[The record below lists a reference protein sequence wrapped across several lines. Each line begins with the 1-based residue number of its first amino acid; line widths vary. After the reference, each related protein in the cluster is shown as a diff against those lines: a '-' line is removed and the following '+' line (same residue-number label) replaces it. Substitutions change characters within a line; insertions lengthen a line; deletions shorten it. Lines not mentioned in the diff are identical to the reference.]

1 MTAPALD
8 RPAVAFRPAGGL
20 PLIGA
25 SEDSQRWVKGR
36 VALALGLLVMNV
48 VTFYPKTWSGEPLLI
63 PIPSTAGK
71 LLTQGALPVA
81 LLLALSVNRRMV
93 IRPSVFLCL
102 VSLFF
107 IEALMTC
114 LQAQFMFGAVFRTG
128 RLGLFVATL
137 WLLTPWWG
145 RRDLLLIRC
154 YLAATSV
161 VIGTV
166 LLGLVLSPGTALAQG
181 RLAGALWPIPPPQV
195 AHFAAVTAGLFAVL
209 WSCGYVRGRIA
220 GVAVVVAGGTLLLT
234 HTRTALIAMLAGLLV
249 AGLSLFVA
257 RARVR
262 KLFATASVVVS
273 VGAITLSGVITTW
286 LTRGESSSQLG
297 ELTGRTNVWNQ
308 VMAIPRNKFEVF
320 FGFGL
325 SNKSFQGLPI
335 DSNWL
340 ATYFDQG
347 LFGCLVCV
355 SLLIFLF
362 IAASFVPRGAPRAI
376 ALFLATYA
384 LVASL
389 TETGFSD
396 ASSYLLELTLAAA
409 MVAAAGA
416 GRLRARTAV

>member
-1 MTAPALD
+1 
-8 RPAVAFRPAGGL
+8 
-20 PLIGA
+20 
-25 SEDSQRWVKGR
+25 
-36 VALALGLLVMNV
+36 
-48 VTFYPKTWSGEPLLI
+48 
-63 PIPSTAGK
+63 
-71 LLTQGALPVA
+71 
-81 LLLALSVNRRMV
+81 
-93 IRPSVFLCL
+93 
-102 VSLFF
+102 
-107 IEALMTC
+107 
-114 LQAQFMFGAVFRTG
+114 
-128 RLGLFVATL
+128 
-137 WLLTPWWG
+137 
-145 RRDLLLIRC
+145 
-154 YLAATSV
+154 V

-220 GVAVVVAGGTLLLT
+220 GVAVVVAGGVLLLT

-273 VGAITLSGVITTW
+273 VGAITLSGVVTTW

-347 LFGCLVCV
+347 LFGCLVCA

-416 GRLRARTAV
+416 SRLTARPAP